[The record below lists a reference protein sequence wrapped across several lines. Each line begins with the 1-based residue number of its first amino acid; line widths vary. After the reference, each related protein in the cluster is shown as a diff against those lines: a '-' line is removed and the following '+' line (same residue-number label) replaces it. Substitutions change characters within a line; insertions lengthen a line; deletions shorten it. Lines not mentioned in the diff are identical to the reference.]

1 MATFSNPA
9 DIEQARVL
17 ALRTALRIEVR
28 TGLRHS
34 RVTISNLAR
43 EVLGTRTRTK
53 KKLLDE
59 LDRYIA
65 DHYGM

>member
-1 MATFSNPA
+1 MVTFSHPA

-17 ALRTALRIEVR
+17 TLRTALRIEVR

-34 RVTISNLAR
+34 RVTISNLVR
-43 EVLGTRTRTK
+43 DVLGTRTRTK

>member
-1 MATFSNPA
+1 MVTFSHPA

-17 ALRTALRIEVR
+17 TLRTALRIEVG

-34 RVTISNLAR
+34 RATISNLVRA
-43 EVLGTRTRTK
+43 VLGSRTRTK

-59 LDRYIA
+59 LDRYIEQ
-65 DHYGM
+65 HYGM